1 MKMSKFLNALVDL
14 VTVVEG
20 PPDIRVGMFLR
31 MLFVWLV
38 VVRSFVLARVDV
50 TIFISF

>member
-20 PPDIRVGMFLR
+20 LPDIRVGMFLG

-38 VVRSFVLARVDV
+38 GVWPFVLARVDV